1 MAILQQQRHQ
11 QQGGAAAAVGANS
24 KLSPSHLGAGLSKQ
38 PMVDPLQHSGMGAL
52 SDLHAKNQGMYS
64 GEFVGTFTALQ
75 RRACSLILRTL
86 SLCTPPLFPGLA
98 PGSNLSE
105 LELSPMMGVLK
116 DTGGQQSRFKWMMEG
131 HSPAPSPPDTTLHKN
146 GALTDGS
153 SNYFFAFFLIFLG
166 KHHLQAAYNLVQ
178 NTLALAYFWVFK

>member
-11 QQGGAAAAVGANS
+11 QQGGAAAAAVGANS

-38 PMVDPLQHSGMGAL
+38 PMVDPLQHSGIGGTL

-64 GEFVGTFTALQ
+64 GEFCRWISGFGPQADSEAQ
-75 RRACSLILRTL
+75 DLIDL
-86 SLCTPPLFPGLA
+86 SVCLSVSPTTDPPTPPPFSGLA
-98 PGSNLSE
+98 PGGNLSE

-146 GALTDGS
+146 GMPADGVS
-153 SNYFFAFFLIFLG
+153 HSFCKG
-166 KHHLQAAYNLVQ
+166 K
-178 NTLALAYFWVFK
+178 K